1 MSELSGF
8 GDFAK
13 PATLLVEK
21 ISNAIG
27 RHYDPRQTVRMAEAQ
42 AKASRILSVSQA
54 NTEIEIAEL
63 RRRAEFRA
71 ANEEMTRQRNIERI
85 TGKAAYRLTSDASP
99 GDMEDDWITN
109 FFDKSRNVS
118 DEDMQN
124 LWAGILAGEANN
136 PGSFSRKTVNLV
148 SDLDKGDAELFASL
162 CRFVWFSGR
171 AYPLVFDW
179 QHELYNQ
186 CGITFD
192 SAGHL
197 ESLGLV
203 QVVLPGVQIRL
214 STHTR
219 ANHYISYRGKVV
231 DLTSPPGHDFALG
244 FVKLTQAG
252 QELVRIV
259 NAPPVEGFFEYVYD
273 RWASQSLVP
282 PREQQ

>member
-1 MSELSGF
+1 MSEPPVF
-8 GDFAK
+8 GDIAK
-13 PATLLVEK
+13 PVTLLVEK

-71 ANEEMTRQRNIERI
+71 ANEEMTRQRNIESI

-99 GDMEDDWITN
+99 GEMEDDWITN
-109 FFDKSRNVS
+109 FFDKSRSVS

-136 PGSFSRKTVNLV
+136 PGSFSKKTVNLV

-162 CRFVWFSGR
+162 CRFVWFSGL
-171 AYPLVFDW
+171 AYPIIFDW
-179 QHELYNQ
+179 QHELYNR

-192 SAGHL
+192 SLGHL
-197 ESLGLV
+197 ESLGLIRTSGLAEF
-203 QVVLPGVQIRL
+203 VLKGPKEFSLSYWGNGV
-214 STHTR
+214 
-219 ANHYISYRGKVV
+219 KVI
-231 DLTSPPGHDFALG
+231 LPQGHDLKIG
-244 FVKLTQAG
+244 YVMLTQAG

-259 NAPPVEGFFEYVYD
+259 GALPVEGFFEYVYD

-282 PREQQ
+282 PREP